1 MQINCKGQL
10 IDLSNPKIMG
20 ILNLTPDSFFEES
33 RSSELNNSLKKIE
46 KMLIE
51 GVDFLDVGGMSTR
64 PGAEEISEEEEL
76 KRVIPIMEAAVKEF
90 PRILISI
97 DTYRSKVTKEAV
109 EAGASIINDISAG
122 NLDENLLKTVAELK
136 IPYILMHM
144 KGTPKTMQ
152 KNPVYENVVLEVN
165 QFLAEKINQLKALG
179 INDIILDPGFGFGKT
194 VEQNYELFR
203 NMDLIGF
210 GEFPLLVG
218 ISRKSMITRLLGI
231 SADEALN
238 GTTVLNTLALQKG
251 AKILRVHDVK
261 EARETLRIWEE
272 FQSLREP
279 Q

>member
-33 RSSELNNSLKKIE
+33 RSSELSDSLKKIE
-46 KMLIE
+46 KMLKE
-51 GVDFLDVGGMSTR
+51 GADIIDIGGMSTR
-64 PGAEEISEEEEL
+64 PGAEEISEDEEL
-76 KRVIPIMEAAVKEF
+76 KRVIPAIEEAIKEF
-90 PRILISI
+90 PSILISI
-97 DTYRSKVTKEAV
+97 DTYRSKVAKEAV
-109 EAGASIINDISAG
+109 EAGASIVNDISAG
-122 NLDENLLKTVAELK
+122 NLDENLLKTVAEMK
-136 IPYILMHM
+136 VPYVLMHM

-165 QFLAEKINQLKALG
+165 QFLSQKMNQLKELG

-218 ISRKSMITRLLGI
+218 ISRKSMITRFLNI

-251 AKILRVHDVK
+251 AKILRVHDVI
-261 EARETLRIWEE
+261 EARETLKIWEE
-272 FQSLREP
+272 FQ
-279 Q
+279 

>member
-1 MQINCKGQL
+1 MRINCKGQL

-20 ILNLTPDSFFEES
+20 ILNITPDSFFQGS
-33 RSSELNNSLKKIE
+33 RRLELNDSLKKIE
-46 KMLIE
+46 KMLME
-51 GVDFLDVGGMSTR
+51 GADFLYIVGMSTR

-76 KRVIPIMEAAVKEF
+76 KRVIPIIEAAIKEF
-90 PRILISI
+90 PEILISI
-97 DTYRSKVTKEAV
+97 DTYRSKVAKEAV
-109 EAGASIINDISAG
+109 EAGASMINDISAG

-136 IPYILMHM
+136 VPYILMHM

-165 QFLAEKINQLKALG
+165 QFLSEKVNQLKELG

-210 GEFPLLVG
+210 GEYPLLVG

-261 EARETLRIWEE
+261 EARETLKIWEE
-272 FQSLREP
+272 FQ
-279 Q
+279 

>member
-20 ILNLTPDSFFEES
+20 ILNVTPDSFFEGS
-33 RSSELNNSLKKIE
+33 RSSELNDSLKKIE
-46 KMLIE
+46 RMLTD
-51 GVDFLDVGGMSTR
+51 GADFLDIGGMSTR
-64 PGAEEISEEEEL
+64 PGAENVSEEEEL
-76 KRVIPIMEAAVKEF
+76 KRVIPIIEEAVKEF
-90 PRILISI
+90 PDIIISI
-97 DTYRSKVTKEAV
+97 DTYRSKVGKEAV

-136 IPYILMHM
+136 VPYILMHM

-165 QFLAEKINQLKALG
+165 QFLSQRINQLKELG

-194 VEQNYELFR
+194 VEHNYELFR

-218 ISRKSMITRLLGI
+218 ISRKSMITRFLGI
-231 SADEALN
+231 SAEEALN

-261 EARETLRIWEE
+261 EARETLKIWEE
-272 FQSLREP
+272 LQ
-279 Q
+279 